1 MEILKSLLKKW
12 QIEEEKIHAFVHD
25 SGANIKKAIGC
36 SRFTSIKCTLHL
48 LQLVVKDCLN
58 PLENFIKKIRDIV
71 HHFCKSIPSCNKLY
85 EAENKLN
92 IPRKKLIIENTTRWN
107 SMFMMCQ
114 KLNELKSA
122 VILILPEINYNV
134 ELTEND
140 WETLSQI
147 ISLLNPIFIVTKEL
161 EKEKSGLSSVLPMIM
176 SLKSF
181 YIKKIS
187 CEIEKKEIESCRKI
201 LLDSIDSIITRF
213 EFIEDHP
220 AYLISTILEPRF
232 NKKSILE
239 NKMFQKAK
247 KLLYDEY
254 YDLNEILSENKK
266 EEEIKDQVVV
276 KEDNNV
282 YDFWNHIEAKI
293 SSNIKGKIQ
302 IKDVVDSFLK
312 DSLGYNK
319 FSDEL
324 VYWKAKEK
332 EYPVLAQLTRNY
344 LGIPLSSSASERLFS
359 ESGNIVTEKRNRLNP
374 EKVNM
379 LVFLNK
385 NLK

>member
-181 YIKKIS
+181 
-187 CEIEKKEIESCRKI
+187 
-201 LLDSIDSIITRF
+201 
-213 EFIEDHP
+213 
-220 AYLISTILEPRF
+220 
-232 NKKSILE
+232 
-239 NKMFQKAK
+239 
-247 KLLYDEY
+247 
-254 YDLNEILSENKK
+254 
-266 EEEIKDQVVV
+266 
-276 KEDNNV
+276 
-282 YDFWNHIEAKI
+282 
-293 SSNIKGKIQ
+293 
-302 IKDVVDSFLK
+302 
-312 DSLGYNK
+312 
-319 FSDEL
+319 
-324 VYWKAKEK
+324 
-332 EYPVLAQLTRNY
+332 
-344 LGIPLSSSASERLFS
+344 
-359 ESGNIVTEKRNRLNP
+359 
-374 EKVNM
+374 
-379 LVFLNK
+379 
-385 NLK
+385 